1 MISPLLGV
9 SEEASGSGE
18 TLLAQTWTILRTWS
32 GGKDFLISGVSPPG
46 PWPRPYGSLFR
57 SKDPMGVRK
66 NESERERKWLL
77 PNIRVQMGRL
87 FLWSTI
93 PKVLER
99 RIPSWDAVLEFNE
112 SLLHPCWLLQEK
124 QIPYFVDTSW
134 LLSHEGWAAHSLFFS
149 FCNPSWLQWGGDV
162 ADGRRGKG
170 KRWYYFGKGDT
181 DDLKGLWDFEC
192 IFPVSC

>member
-1 MISPLLGV
+1 M
-9 SEEASGSGE
+9 
-18 TLLAQTWTILRTWS
+18 
-32 GGKDFLISGVSPPG
+32 SGVSPPG

-66 NESERERKWLL
+66 NESETERKWLL

-124 QIPYFVDTSW
+124 QIPYFVTLPDC
-134 LLSHEGWAAHSLFFS
+134 SHTRAEQHTPFS
-149 FCNPSWLQWGGDV
+149 FPSVILPDFSGVGMWQMEGEEKEK
-162 ADGRRGKG
+162 DGIILAKG
-170 KRWYYFGKGDT
+170 TPMTWKVCETLNVYFPSAAKWIN
-181 DDLKGLWDFEC
+181 DLD
-192 IFPVSC
+192 